1 MHVRNVV
8 TGWAP
13 AIAFSKRIL
22 VDERPAMRKTLLQTL
37 LLSILLVGA
46 AYSQSLGDVARQERE
61 KRDDPSQPAPKVFT
75 NEDLP
80 TDGGISSIGNGTP
93 APVSARPMGSGS
105 AERWKFE
112 IAQQKRVVQDLQ
124 DRIAR
129 LNSSIRF
136 ATGYSCYRC
145 AQYNERQLQKEENV
159 QTMQQ
164 QLEEQKRRLEQMQE
178 EARKQGFG
186 NAVYEP

>member
-1 MHVRNVV
+1 MKG
-8 TGWAP
+8 T
-13 AIAFSKRIL
+13 
-22 VDERPAMRKTLLQTL
+22 AMRKTLLQTL
-37 LLSILLVGA
+37 LLSLLLA
-46 AYSQSLGDVARQERE
+46 STAYSQSLGDVARQERE
-61 KRDDPSQPAPKVFT
+61 KRDDPSQTAPKVFT

-80 TDGGISSIGNGTP
+80 TDGGISSIGSRTPEPTP
-93 APVSARPMGSGS
+93 AAHPMGSGS
-105 AERWKFE
+105 AEHWKFE

-129 LNSSIRF
+129 LNSSVRF
-136 ATGYSCYRC
+136 ATGYSCYHC
-145 AQYNERQLQKEENV
+145 AQYNERQLQKQDQV

-164 QLEEQKRRLEQMQE
+164 QLEEQRRRLEQMQE